1 MGKAGGRNRG
11 HIEDKA
17 RRPSR
22 GRLGEGAAGDENLAR
37 LVRVAAADVA
47 AADVAAADVAA
58 AAGDVMTAAPGPAPD
73 AVLAQRL
80 AEAAR
85 VARATRAT
93 PAMQAARAAPAAP
106 GAFPDS
112 AFPDSALVLLAVE
125 VLALAAVVLAAAA
138 AAPDGTA
145 DPVGALVR
153 VALTV
158 NAAAMPIAGGI
169 IVWLRRRRKTHEG
182 ANA

>member
-1 MGKAGGRNRG
+1 MDKAGGQNRG
-11 HIEDKA
+11 RIEDEA
-17 RRPSR
+17 RRSSR
-22 GRLGEGAAGDENLAR
+22 GRFGGGAAGDENLAR
-37 LVRVAAADVA
+37 LVRAAAADVA
-47 AADVAAADVAA
+47 VAGVTA
-58 AAGDVMTAAPGPAPD
+58 AAGDVMTDAPGLAPD
-73 AVLAQRL
+73 AVLARRL

-93 PAMQAARAAPAAP
+93 QATQATRAAPADP

-145 DPVGALVR
+145 DPVGALIRAV
-153 VALTV
+153 LTV

-169 IVWLRRRRKTHEG
+169 IVWLRLRRRKAHEG